1 MTQWKRFRLP
11 MQETRVPSLGQEDP
25 LKREWQ
31 PAPVFLPGKS
41 HGQRSLAGYSPR
53 GHIESDSTE
62 HKHTHTGGMRLR
74 PDDFL
79 KSSPGVCLLFVF

>member
-31 PAPVFLPGKS
+31 PTSAFLSKEF
-41 HGQRSLAGYSPR
+41 HVQRSLAVYSPQDCK
-53 GHIESDSTE
+53 ESDMTE
-62 HKHTHTGGMRLR
+62 QLTHTHLGNETQT
-74 PDDFL
+74 
-79 KSSPGVCLLFVF
+79 